1 MDSLISVFA
10 TVSEWI
16 FVLDLHR
23 EPRRVRIGLTFDLG
37 KRPPL
42 PNDRLFGIILGDP
55 RQRKLQFSR
64 TDYQQDNH
72 YPRNDLVSNV
82 GQQLSNWQT
91 IFPFCRQS
99 FLVRTIRALAARA
112 GLGCA
117 FEGVHRSEVVDWN
130 LIDYPVLFLQPIVA
144 MEEVMPRAIKREET
158 TEHYVA
164 LVLTAAICLILIVV
178 AMELP
183 TGFILP

>member
-1 MDSLISVFA
+1 MLPSFQSPYQVRWLKPLRSLKRRAYEILISDNNLVDSLISVFA

-37 KRPPL
+37 TRPPL

-72 YPRNDLVSNV
+72 YPRNDLVRNI

-91 IFPFCRQS
+91 IFPFCWQT
-99 FLVRTIRALAARA
+99 FLVRTIRAFAARA
-112 GLGCA
+112 GFGSANRSYRSRHSAGMIELRSLAGPRS
-117 FEGVHRSEVVDWN
+117 HR
-130 LIDYPVLFLQPIVA
+130 
-144 MEEVMPRAIKREET
+144 
-158 TEHYVA
+158 
-164 LVLTAAICLILIVV
+164 
-178 AMELP
+178 
-183 TGFILP
+183 